1 MISTQASGAPLKAS
15 PQKTRRQFAVV
26 QLAKGGLGTLLW
38 LAYAALVGPP
48 HWADVVA
55 LAGFL
60 SPCALAVLGLLGV
73 ALPALETASLALF
86 AALVGYMVGLTG
98 GMHSPL
104 LVWFALVPAE
114 AALAGGRDAVV
125 RATAAAAVALCAV
138 AIVDSF
144 SGLPVSRLFAPHWQ
158 IYAGCALAAIVQS
171 AVIAIAA
178 QDRQRDADLAVL
190 DSAVIYR
197 FLADHAT
204 DLITRHSADG
214 RVGFASPASRR
225 LLGTEPAAIEGR
237 FPATLVHEDDS
248 AAIQNALAEAA
259 ASGRETTAEVRFRRA
274 DGSFIWTE
282 MRCRPVAPG
291 DRKSEVVAVTRDISE
306 RKENERALVSARD
319 LAEQA
324 SRAKSRFLA
333 NMSHELRTPLNAI
346 IGFSEVMTHEMFG
359 PIGAARYLEYA
370 KLIHESGGHLLALI
384 NGVLDMSKIEA
395 GKFELQ
401 EETFDFEQD
410 AEQALRFVRLQAE
423 RKGVALKMTIA
434 PGAKSMF
441 ADRRA
446 VKQIILNLLANAVKF
461 TARGGEIWI
470 AAARDASAIELAV
483 ADTGVGIAE
492 GDLHRLGRPFEQARD
507 QQVHVTE
514 GTGLGLSLVR
524 ALAALHGGEMWIQSR
539 QGEGTVVRV
548 KLPHAAV
555 NEAGAHAHPE
565 TAQEAGDAL
574 KGAA

>member
-1 MISTQASGAPLKAS
+1 MTPRFPGAAHKPS
-15 PQKTRRQFAVV
+15 PPNMRRQFAAV

-38 LAYAALVGPP
+38 LTYAVLVGQP
-48 HWADVVA
+48 HWLDLIA

-60 SPCALAVLGLLGV
+60 APCALAVLGLLGV
-73 ALPALETASLALF
+73 ALSVLETASLALF

-125 RATAAAAVALCAV
+125 RATAAAALALCVV

-144 SGLPVSRLFAPHWQ
+144 DWLPVSRLFAPHWQ

-178 QDRQRDADLAVL
+178 QDRQRVADLAVL

-204 DLITRHSADG
+204 DLITRHGADG

-225 LLGTEPAAIEGR
+225 LLGTEPNIIENQLPAA
-237 FPATLVHEDDS
+237 LVHKDDV
-248 AAIQNALAEAA
+248 AAIQNALSDAA
-259 ASGRETTAEVRFRRA
+259 ATGEETAAEIRFRRA
-274 DGSFIWTE
+274 DGSFVWTE

-291 DRKSEVVAVTRDISE
+291 NRKSEIVAVTRDISE

-319 LAEQA
+319 MAEQA

-359 PIGAARYLEYA
+359 PIGASRYLEYA
-370 KLIHESGGHLLALI
+370 ELIHESGNHLLALI

-401 EETFDFEQD
+401 EEIFDFAED
-410 AEQALRFVRLQAE
+410 AELAIRFVRLQAE

-434 PGAKSMF
+434 AGARLIF

-446 VKQIILNLLANAVKF
+446 VKQILLNLLANAVKF
-461 TARGGEIWI
+461 TPRGGEIWV
-470 AAARDASAIELAV
+470 AAAREGGAIELAV
-483 ADTGVGIAE
+483 ADTGVGIPAE
-492 GDLHRLGRPFEQARD
+492 DLHRLGKPFEQAHDR
-507 QQVHVTE
+507 QIQVTE

-524 ALAALHGGEMWIQSR
+524 ALALLHDGEMRIQSR
-539 QGEGTVVRV
+539 QGEGTAVRV
-548 KLPHAAV
+548 RLPHAAV
-555 NEAGAHAHPE
+555 NEGGERGQPNTLQE
-565 TAQEAGDAL
+565 TGSAL

>member
-1 MISTQASGAPLKAS
+1 MNRTPLPSKTP
-15 PQKTRRQFAVV
+15 PQNLRRQFVAV

-38 LAYAALVGPP
+38 LGYAALVGHA
-48 HWADVVA
+48 HWVDLIA

-60 SPCALAVLGLLGV
+60 SPCALALLGIFGV
-73 ALPALETASLALF
+73 ALSTLETASLALF

-138 AIVDSF
+138 AMIEAF
-144 SGLPVSRLFAPHWQ
+144 RGLPISRLASPGWQ
-158 IYAGCALAAIVQS
+158 IFAGCALAAIVQS

-178 QDRQRDADLAVL
+178 QDRQRAADLAVL

-204 DLITRHSADG
+204 DLITRHAADG
-214 RVGFASPASRR
+214 RIGFASPASRR
-225 LLGTEPAAIEGR
+225 LLGAEPNAIEDKLPAA
-237 FPATLVHEDDS
+237 LVHEDD
-248 AAIQNALAEAA
+248 ADVVRCALADAA
-259 ASGRETTAEVRFRRA
+259 AWGHETAAEVRFRRA
-274 DGSFIWTE
+274 DGSFVWAE

-291 DRKSEVVAVTRDISE
+291 DRKSEIVAVTRDISD
-306 RKENERALVSARD
+306 RKENERALVAARD

-359 PIGAARYLEYA
+359 PIGAVRYLEYA

-401 EETFDFEQD
+401 EEIFDLVQD
-410 AEQALRFVRLQAE
+410 AEQSLRFVRLQAE
-423 RKGVALKMTIA
+423 RKGVALKTTIA
-434 PGAKSMF
+434 PGARSIF

-446 VKQIILNLLANAVKF
+446 VKQILLNLLANAVKF
-461 TARGGEIWI
+461 TPRGGEIWI
-470 AAARDASAIELAV
+470 AAARDGGGIDLAV
-483 ADTGVGIAE
+483 ADTGVGIPKN
-492 GDLHRLGRPFEQARD
+492 DLQRLGTPFEQARD
-507 QQVHVTE
+507 QQVRVAE
-514 GTGLGLSLVR
+514 GTGLGLSLVK
-524 ALAALHGGEMWIQSR
+524 ALAALHDGEMCIQSR
-539 QGEGTVVRV
+539 EGEGTVVRV
-548 KLPHAAV
+548 RLPHAAV
-555 NEAGAHAHPE
+555 NDSAVPGGTENLQQAG
-565 TAQEAGDAL
+565 TTL

>member
-1 MISTQASGAPLKAS
+1 M
-15 PQKTRRQFAVV
+15 
-26 QLAKGGLGTLLW
+26 
-38 LAYAALVGPP
+38 
-48 HWADVVA
+48 
-55 LAGFL
+55 
-60 SPCALAVLGLLGV
+60 
-73 ALPALETASLALF
+73 
-86 AALVGYMVGLTG
+86 
-98 GMHSPL
+98 
-104 LVWFALVPAE
+104 PAE
-114 AALAGGRDAVV
+114 AALAGGRESVV

-138 AIVDSF
+138 AIVDS
-144 SGLPVSRLFAPHWQ
+144 SGGLPVSRLFAPHWQ

-178 QDRQRDADLAVL
+178 QDRQRAADLAVL

-204 DLITRHSADG
+204 DLITRHGADG

-225 LLGTEPAAIEGR
+225 LLGTEPATIEGSL
-237 FPATLVHEDDS
+237 PATLVHENDA

-259 ASGRETTAEVRFRRA
+259 ASGRETAAEVRFRRF
-274 DGSFIWTE
+274 DGSFVWTE
-282 MRCRPVAPG
+282 MRCRPVVPG
-291 DRKSEVVAVTRDISE
+291 DTKSEVVAVTRDISE
-306 RKENERALVSARD
+306 RKETESALVSARD

-333 NMSHELRTPLNAI
+333 SMSHELRTPLNAI

-370 KLIHESGGHLLALI
+370 KLIHESGGHLLGLI

-401 EETFDFEQD
+401 EEVFDFEQD
-410 AEQALRFVRLQAE
+410 ADQALRFVRLQAE

-434 PGAKSMF
+434 PGAKSIF

-446 VKQIILNLLANAVKF
+446 VKQILLNLLANAVKF
-461 TARGGEIWI
+461 TPRGGEIWV
-470 AAARDASAIELAV
+470 AAARDEGAIELAV
-483 ADTGVGIAE
+483 ADTGVGIPE
-492 GDLHRLGRPFEQARD
+492 GDLHRLGLPFEQARD
-507 QQVHVTE
+507 QQIPVTE

-524 ALAALHGGEMWIQSR
+524 AFAAMHGGEMRIQSR
-539 QGEGTVVRV
+539 QAEGTVVRV

-555 NEAGAHAHPE
+555 NEADAESQPQ
-565 TAQEAGDAL
+565 TLQEAGSAL

>member
-1 MISTQASGAPLKAS
+1 MTPRFPGEAHKPPPPNL
-15 PQKTRRQFAVV
+15 RRQFAAV

-38 LAYAALVGPP
+38 LAYAALVGIP
-48 HWADVVA
+48 HWVDLIA

-60 SPCALAVLGLLGV
+60 APCGLAVLGLLGV
-73 ALPALETASLALF
+73 TLAGLETASLALF

-125 RATAAAAVALCAV
+125 RATAAAAIALCGV
-138 AIVDSF
+138 AIIDSIG
-144 SGLPVSRLFAPHWQ
+144 GLPVSRLFAPQWQ

-178 QDRQRDADLAVL
+178 QDRQRAADLAVL
-190 DSAVIYR
+190 DSAVVYR

-204 DLITRHSADG
+204 DLITRHGADG
-214 RVGFASPASRR
+214 RLSFASPASRR
-225 LLGTEPAAIEGR
+225 LLGLDPGVVENRMPG
-237 FPATLVHEDDS
+237 TLVHEDDA
-248 AAIQNALAEAA
+248 AAIETALAEAV

-274 DGSFIWTE
+274 DGGFVWTE

-291 DRKSEVVAVTRDISE
+291 DRKSEIVAVTRDISE

-319 LAEQA
+319 MAEQA

-401 EETFDFEQD
+401 EEIFDFAQD

-423 RKGVALKMTIA
+423 RKGLTLKMTVA
-434 PGAKSMF
+434 AGARSIF

-446 VKQIILNLLANAVKF
+446 VKQILLNLLANAVKF
-461 TARGGEIWI
+461 TPRGGEIWI
-470 AAARDASAIELAV
+470 AAAREGSGIELAV
-483 ADTGVGIAE
+483 ADTGAGIAE
-492 GDLHRLGRPFEQARD
+492 SDLQRLGRPYEQATAQPVR
-507 QQVHVTE
+507 VTE
-514 GTGLGLSLVR
+514 GTGLGLSLVK
-524 ALAALHGGEMWIQSR
+524 ALAALHGGDMRIQS
-539 QGEGTVVRV
+539 QEGEGTVVRV

-555 NEAGAHAHPE
+555 NE
-565 TAQEAGDAL
+565 TAALADSEILQKADGAL